1 MNNIKFSLKIPKRKN
16 NTFLFFLM
24 TFTNYKI
31 MLNQYSEQ
39 DSIYE
44 NLYQATFCL
53 VTWVNNEWQ
62 AKTVAWQHEMT

>member
-31 MLNQYSEQ
+31 MLNQYTEQ
-39 DSIYE
+39 ESIYE

-53 VTWVNNEWQ
+53 VT
-62 AKTVAWQHEMT
+62 